1 MIPTTPHRGR
11 AHAQAGTGTTSFDLE
26 GGTLALL
33 ESSHDVP
40 LVTLVVALRC
50 GSADDPP
57 GKSGLAR
64 IAVRMLRRGCESMT
78 SEQIDFRIDSLGA
91 EMAVDTSH
99 STVAIHAQVIARNL
113 DAFADLLSR
122 LLSTATF
129 PEEELARLKRE
140 SAAEIVEARDNDRIV
155 AQKALQRTLF
165 EGHPYGLSSGGTTQ
179 SVQAITA
186 DDVKAF
192 YRRFV
197 VRENIVIGIAGDVT
211 AEKAPALAARLV
223 AGLPEGQRAPDTAL
237 EPTMKPGR
245 RLLVV
250 DKPERTQTQI
260 LVGTLGTSP
269 HDEDHVPLVVGNAVF
284 GGTFTSRLMKEIR
297 SKRGWSYGASART
310 GVDRRRQ
317 SWVLW
322 TFPAAEDAGPCLRL
336 SLELLDAWVAGGVTP
351 REVAFIQRYLVR
363 SHAFEVDTATKRVHQ
378 ALDRECLTLPTDYFS
393 AWLDRVRAVTPEA
406 AMAAVKKR
414 IHPQDLLV
422 VVVGTAAQVL
432 DPLRSAIPGLREVS
446 VVPFDTE

>member
-1 MIPTTPHRGR
+1 MSAASTPPR
-11 AHAQAGTGTTSFDLE
+11 AHAHAGSGPARFDLD

-50 GSADDPP
+50 GSAGDPP
-57 GKSGLAR
+57 GKSGLSR
-64 IAVRMLRRGCESMT
+64 IAVRMLRRGCESLT
-78 SEQIDFRIDSLGA
+78 SEQIDFRIDALGA

-99 STVAIHAQVIARNL
+99 SNVAIHAQVIARNL
-113 DAFADLLSR
+113 DAFVDLLAQ
-122 LLSTATF
+122 LLATATF

-140 SAAEIVEARDNDRIV
+140 SVAEIVEARDNDRVV

-165 EGHPYGLSSGGTTQ
+165 EGHPYGHSSGGTTQ
-179 SVQAITA
+179 SVQAITV

-197 VRENIVIGIAGDVT
+197 VRKNIIVGIAGDVT
-211 AEKAPALAARLV
+211 VAKAPAVAARLV
-223 AGLPEGQRAPDTAL
+223 AGLPEGSRAPDVVP
-237 EPTMKPGR
+237 EPTMPPGR

-260 LVGTLGTSP
+260 LVATLGTSP
-269 HDEDHVPLVVGNAVF
+269 HDADHVPLVVGNAVF

-317 SWVLW
+317 SWVMW
-322 TFPAAEDAGPCLRL
+322 TFPSAEDAGPCLKL
-336 SLELLDAWVAGGVTP
+336 SLELLDTWVSGGVTP
-351 REVAFIQRYLVR
+351 REIAFIQRYLVR
-363 SHAFEVDTATKRVHQ
+363 SHAFEIDTATKRVHQ
-378 ALDRECLTLPTDYFS
+378 ALDGECLALPADYFTG
-393 AWLDRVRAVTPEA
+393 WLDHVRAVTPEA
-406 AMAAVKKR
+406 ATSAVKNR

-432 DPLRSAIPGLREVS
+432 DPLRSAIPGLSEVS

>member
-1 MIPTTPHRGR
+1 MIATTPHRGR
-11 AHAQAGTGTTSFDLE
+11 GQRSDPMRFDLA

-40 LVTLVVALRC
+40 LVTIVVALRC
-50 GSADDPP
+50 GSAGDPP
-57 GKSGLAR
+57 GKAGLSR

-78 SEQIDFRIDSLGA
+78 SEQIDFRIDALGA

-113 DAFADLLSR
+113 DAFIDLLSR

-140 SAAEIVEARDNDRIV
+140 STAEIIEARDNDRVV
-155 AQKALQRTLF
+155 AQKAMQRTLF
-165 EGHPYGLSSGGTTQ
+165 EGHPYGQSSGGTTQ

-186 DDVKAF
+186 GDVRAF

-197 VRENIVIGIAGDVT
+197 VRENIVIGFAGDVT
-211 AEKAPALAARLV
+211 APQAPVLAARLV
-223 AGLPEGQRAPDTAL
+223 AGLPEGERAPDAVA
-237 EPTMKPGR
+237 EPTIKAGR

-260 LVGTLGTSP
+260 LLGTLGTSP

-322 TFPAAEDAGPCLRL
+322 TFPAAEDAGPCLQL
-336 SLELLDAWVAGGVTP
+336 SLELLDTWVAGGVTP

-378 ALDRECLTLPTDYFS
+378 ALDGECLTLPADYFS
-393 AWLDRVRAVTPEA
+393 AWLDRVRAVTPA
-406 AMAAVKKR
+406 AATAAVKNR

-422 VVVGTAAQVL
+422 VVVGTAAQVIE
-432 DPLRSAIPGLREVS
+432 PLRSAIPGLSEVS
-446 VVPFDTE
+446 VVPFDAE